1 MLKQL
6 GAAALMAAATLSQA
20 QTASAP
26 ASAAKKELV
35 AKILQLQQ
43 PGIEE
48 MARQLTSQPAMRLM
62 QQVAPTVQALP
73 AERRE
78 AVARDIEADVRKFV
92 DEATPIV
99 RDRALKLAPSTIGA
113 VLEEKMTED
122 ELRQVIA
129 ILESP
134 ANRKFQ
140 QLGAE
145 MQRALGEK
153 LIAETRGEIEP
164 KVTAMA
170 QTVAK
175 RLPATPPAAAS
186 TPAAKPAASAATK
199 K

>member
-1 MLKQL
+1 MFKHL
-6 GAAALMAAATLSQA
+6 GAAALMAAATLAHGQI
-20 QTASAP
+20 ASAP
-26 ASAAKKELV
+26 SAAKKELI

-62 QQVAPTVQALP
+62 QQVAPAVQALP

-99 RDRALKLAPSTIGA
+99 RERAIRLAPGTIGA
-113 VLEEKMTED
+113 VLDEKMSED

-140 QLGAE
+140 QLGAD

-164 KVTAMA
+164 KANAMA
-170 QTVAK
+170 QTVAR
-175 RLPATPPAAAS
+175 RLPSNPQSNAA
-186 TPAAKPAASAATK
+186 PGKPVASAPAK